1 MKLHRPA
8 PSASAFALRVLP
20 ALAFSALGSG
30 CVGYNSTLFYTK
42 SNAGLDFDA
51 KPPTTEITVSRKEG
65 VIAPSFEGG
74 KTPPVMASFKPH
86 GGDGNGF
93 QNFFFGVDQTF
104 AGGDAAIAMTR
115 LYDSPVAGP
124 YSVDP
129 KTNESADYDS
139 AILVTEPEAR
149 FGWQKIPEPSATR
162 PFVFATDT
170 LLGLKVGWTGAA
182 SIPDAVKLGFNRK
195 ELAWAPI
202 SKTPKA
208 TPTDTKVKLK
218 GPSFL
223 ATIDNDVQIGDDR
236 GGPGTKSSALQ
247 YFATGEAA
255 TLLARQPAVR
265 EAMLKRMDP
274 EFRLRVTPA
283 VLEDALVSVDTIIDN
298 LAAADPAS
306 PAKGYQAKLDAL
318 SGITRP
324 DAPVVTYSF
333 DSAAGVLTRRPW
345 ASQPAANDP
354 WGFNDYTSYLAQL
367 RSNLSA
373 LRLNQ
378 AALTAGKA
386 VSFRDGAAVPAP
398 LTEAVRAQLTD
409 AQVQDTL
416 RLAQLREQL
425 TTHRD
430 VVAAYLY
437 ALVQLSPN

>member
-1 MKLHRPA
+1 MKFQPRPA
-8 PSASAFALRVLP
+8 SALAFRVLP
-20 ALAFSALGSG
+20 ALAFSAVGAG

-86 GGDGNGF
+86 GGNGNGF
-93 QNFFFGVDQTF
+93 ENFFFGVDQTF

-124 YSVDP
+124 YTLDP

-139 AILVTEPEAR
+139 AIVVTEPTAR

-170 LLGLKVGWTGAA
+170 LLGLKVGWTGVA
-182 SIPDAVKLGFNRK
+182 SVPDAVKLGFNRK

-208 TPTDTKVKLK
+208 AGETKVKLK
-218 GPSFL
+218 SPSFL
-223 ATIDNDVQIGDDR
+223 ATINNDAQVGDDHDGKGAKIR
-236 GGPGTKSSALQ
+236 SLQ

-274 EFRLRVTPA
+274 DFRLRLTPV
-283 VLEDALVSVDTIIDN
+283 VLEDALVSIDTLIDN
-298 LAAADPAS
+298 LAASDPAS
-306 PAKGYQAKLDAL
+306 PAKAHQAKLDAL
-318 SGITRP
+318 AGITRP
-324 DAPVVTYSF
+324 DSSVVTYSF
-333 DSAAGVLTRRPW
+333 DSAAGVLARRPW
-345 ASQPAANDP
+345 AGQPEPNSAWD
-354 WGFNDYTSYLAQL
+354 FQTYTSYLAQL

-373 LRLNQ
+373 LRLHQ
-378 AALTAGKA
+378 AALTAGKS
-386 VSFRDGAAVPAP
+386 VSFRDGTAAAAP

-416 RLAQLREQL
+416 RLDQLREQL
-425 TTHRD
+425 GTHRD

-437 ALVQLSPN
+437 ALVQLSPR